1 MTVPRSIINLQY
13 KFKIGGYYMLT
24 ISDFKTLLDNN
35 KLNYQKLNETT
46 IIISNGCEKY
56 NFSYNIAVDINNG
69 FAKLF
74 FMTGIKFQEVNIN
87 IYQLINGLNDN
98 YRFFKFTV
106 DDDKELIMQVD
117 AIVKENNST
126 DEIMELLLRGSNVL
140 EEIYPNVQKEIWR

>member
-1 MTVPRSIINLQY
+1 
-13 KFKIGGYYMLT
+13 MLT
-24 ISDFKTLLDNN
+24 ISDFKTLLDKN

-126 DEIMELLLRGSNVL
+126 AEIMELLLRGSNVL
-140 EEIYPNVQKEIWR
+140 EEIYPNVQKEIWS

>member
-1 MTVPRSIINLQY
+1 
-13 KFKIGGYYMLT
+13 MLT

-74 FMTGIKFQEVNIN
+74 FMTGIKFQEVNMN

>member
-1 MTVPRSIINLQY
+1 
-13 KFKIGGYYMLT
+13 MLT

-140 EEIYPNVQKEIWR
+140 EEIYPNAQKEIWR

>member
-1 MTVPRSIINLQY
+1 
-13 KFKIGGYYMLT
+13 MLT
-24 ISDFKTLLDNN
+24 ISDFKTLLDKN

-56 NFSYNIAVDINNG
+56 NFSYNIAVDINTG

-140 EEIYPNVQKEIWR
+140 EEIYPNVQKEIWS

>member
-1 MTVPRSIINLQY
+1 
-13 KFKIGGYYMLT
+13 MLT

-56 NFSYNIAVDINNG
+56 DFSYNIAVDINNG

>member
-1 MTVPRSIINLQY
+1 
-13 KFKIGGYYMLT
+13 MLT

-140 EEIYPNVQKEIWR
+140 KEIYPNVQKEIWR

>member
-1 MTVPRSIINLQY
+1 
-13 KFKIGGYYMLT
+13 MLT

-140 EEIYPNVQKEIWR
+140 EGIYPNVQKEIWR

>member
-1 MTVPRSIINLQY
+1 
-13 KFKIGGYYMLT
+13 MLT

-126 DEIMELLLRGSNVL
+126 NEIMELLLRGSNVL

>member
-1 MTVPRSIINLQY
+1 
-13 KFKIGGYYMLT
+13 MLT
-24 ISDFKTLLDNN
+24 ISDFKTLLDKN
-35 KLNYQKLNETT
+35 KLNYKKLNETT

-140 EEIYPNVQKEIWR
+140 EEIYPNVQKEIWS

>member
-1 MTVPRSIINLQY
+1 
-13 KFKIGGYYMLT
+13 MLT
-24 ISDFKTLLDNN
+24 ISDFKTLLDKN
-35 KLNYQKLNETT
+35 KLNYQKLNETN

-140 EEIYPNVQKEIWR
+140 EEIYPNVQKEIWS

>member
-1 MTVPRSIINLQY
+1 MCNFLLQ
-13 KFKIGGYYMLT
+13 FR
-24 ISDFKTLLDNN
+24 
-35 KLNYQKLNETT
+35 
-46 IIISNGCEKY
+46 

>member
-1 MTVPRSIINLQY
+1 
-13 KFKIGGYYMLT
+13 MLT

-126 DEIMELLLRGSNVL
+126 DEIMELLLR
-140 EEIYPNVQKEIWR
+140 

>member
-1 MTVPRSIINLQY
+1 
-13 KFKIGGYYMLT
+13 MLT

>member
-1 MTVPRSIINLQY
+1 
-13 KFKIGGYYMLT
+13 MLT

-87 IYQLINGLNDN
+87 VYQLINGLNDN

>member
-1 MTVPRSIINLQY
+1 
-13 KFKIGGYYMLT
+13 MLT

-35 KLNYQKLNETT
+35 KLNYQKLNETI

>member
-1 MTVPRSIINLQY
+1 
-13 KFKIGGYYMLT
+13 MLT

-140 EEIYPNVQKEIWR
+140 EEIYPNVQKEIWS

>member
-1 MTVPRSIINLQY
+1 
-13 KFKIGGYYMLT
+13 MLT
-24 ISDFKTLLDNN
+24 ISDFKTLLDKN

>member
-1 MTVPRSIINLQY
+1 
-13 KFKIGGYYMLT
+13 MLT
-24 ISDFKTLLDNN
+24 ISNFKTLLDNN

>member
-1 MTVPRSIINLQY
+1 
-13 KFKIGGYYMLT
+13 MLT

-106 DDDKELIMQVD
+106 DDDKELIIQVD

>member
-1 MTVPRSIINLQY
+1 
-13 KFKIGGYYMLT
+13 MLT
-24 ISDFKTLLDNN
+24 ISDFKTLLDKN

-140 EEIYPNVQKEIWR
+140 EEIYPNVQKEIWS

>member
-1 MTVPRSIINLQY
+1 
-13 KFKIGGYYMLT
+13 MLT

-74 FMTGIKFQEVNIN
+74 FMTGIKFQEANIN